1 MDSALT
7 KKGHTIMISRSDDV
21 RTDSKLSVIAEL
33 TFIEA
38 PPINFARLVADLD
51 SVLARLHTKNRQLTW
66 DCEDVAIFDMPGT
79 RIALAYND
87 SPRAA
92 VAATL
97 TLSVG
102 PSQVAALAG
111 GDAPIPAQHGVL
123 CSKLVER
130 VQARL
135 KPDAIVWH
143 ETDAVVTVEVIDSLS
158 TPTPLAR
165 PRPAADHPIYTA
177 PDISG
182 VDESYARGHQGSY
195 MRPQRPPLRHHDR
208 DLTRLR
214 AALYPPVDKTQVPKT
229 SNQMRLAAHAMNA
242 SLITVSLPL
251 GVAVLGYGL
260 IKGDNMRL
268 TARMMVLTGC
278 ATAFGRSDFA
288 LTIAAFGGI

>member
-1 MDSALT
+1 MTTPLNTRQTTCD
-7 KKGHTIMISRSDDV
+7 
-21 RTDSKLSVIAEL
+21 LSVIAEL
-33 TFIEA
+33 AFIEA

-51 SVLARLHTKNRQLTW
+51 SVLARLHAKNRQLTW

-87 SPRAA
+87 SARAA

-102 PSQVAALAG
+102 PSLVPELPSTG
-111 GDAPIPAQHGVL
+111 APIAAQHDAL

-143 ETDAVVTVEVIDSLS
+143 ETNAVVTVEVIDSLQ
-158 TPTPLAR
+158 TPSPLAR
-165 PRPAADHPIYTA
+165 PRPNADHPIYTA
-177 PDISG
+177 PDVSG
-182 VDESYARGHQGSY
+182 VDESYTRGQFRSPT
-195 MRPQRPPLRHHDR
+195 RPQRPPPRHHDR
-208 DLTRLR
+208 ELYRLR
-214 AALYPPVDKTQVPKT
+214 AALYPPREPVAVSQN
-229 SNQMRLAAHAMNA
+229 SAQMRLAAHAMNA

-268 TARMMVLTGC
+268 TSRLMVLTGC
-278 ATAFGRSDFA
+278 LTAISRSDLA
-288 LTIAAFGGI
+288 QQMAAFGGI

>member
-1 MDSALT
+1 MMT
-7 KKGHTIMISRSDDV
+7 KLDFHHKT
-21 RTDSKLSVIAEL
+21 TELSVIAEL
-33 TFIEA
+33 AFIEE

-51 SVLARLHTKNRQLTW
+51 SVLARLHAKNRQLTW

-102 PSQVAALAG
+102 PSLVPTEQTSDTPNPV
-111 GDAPIPAQHGVL
+111 QHDIL

-143 ETDAVVTVEVIDSLS
+143 ETDTVVTVEVIDSLS
-158 TPTPLAR
+158 TQTPLAR
-165 PRPAADHPIYTA
+165 PRRSADHPIYTA
-177 PDISG
+177 PDIIS
-182 VDESYARGHQGSY
+182 VDESYTRGHQRAY
-195 MRPQRPPLRHHDR
+195 TRPQRPPLRHHDR
-208 DLTRLR
+208 DLVRVR
-214 AALYPPVDKTQVPKT
+214 AALYPEPDKAVVTQNSP
-229 SNQMRLAAHAMNA
+229 QMRLAAHAMNA
-242 SLITVSLPL
+242 TLITVSMPL

-260 IKGDNMRL
+260 IAGDNMRL
-268 TARMMVLTGC
+268 TSRLLVLTGC
-278 ATAFGRSDFA
+278 ISAISRTD
-288 LTIAAFGGI
+288 LVQQMAAFGGI